1 MLSVQRGFLCFYS
14 DLNKQLHSRIYN
26 PVIFHTG
33 IFCFFFFFCKGSI
46 CIYLCP
52 TVSCIHSKS
61 FILFYFISFYMQ
73 KALCA
78 SFANNMNICSA
89 KKTLIVCSA
98 TLKWSL
104 VRVCWQCVGE
114 FGHKEGFCTK
124 YFLFSL
130 VISLVTLSM

>member
-14 DLNKQLHSRIYN
+14 DLNKQLHSCIYN

-33 IFCFFFFFCKGSI
+33 IFCFFFFFFAKGLYVFTFALQRPVSI
-46 CIYLCP
+46 ANL
-52 TVSCIHSKS
+52 
-61 FILFYFISFYMQ
+61 LFYFISFYMQ

-89 KKTLIVCSA
+89 KKTIIVCSA

-104 VRVCWQCVGE
+104 VSVCWQCVGE